1 MRRARTA
8 IWSAV
13 TAIGLTGALAV
24 GLSPSA
30 RALVLPPTPA
40 AGSGSAPASPT
51 PAAAPVAGADS
62 IGSAPVV
69 ARVAAVAAPTA
80 DGRTG
85 AASTAGSQA
94 ALQQFWTPARLAAA
108 TATLPGV
115 TGSGDTKV
123 AAAGAAPRT
132 GTRAMAVRFASA
144 TTTTLKQAYFGSSPT
159 IGILVYADKNM
170 KTHFCTASVVQ
181 SPTKNLILTA
191 AHCRPGSWVAY
202 IPDYVSGAAV
212 QPYGI
217 WAVKTVYT
225 DSHYAATG
233 SGTDYD
239 YAFAKVAPDSK
250 GRLLQ
255 NVTNGNVLTR
265 TPSYNNWAGL
275 TGYPEVAS
283 ASADKSVTCWNHT
296 SKLPGYAQMQ
306 LLCGGFYSGTS
317 GSPWLI
323 NINSRTHLGQVVG
336 VIGGLNYGGANN
348 WTNNSPMFGN
358 NVFSL
363 YAYAVKH

>member
-30 RALVLPPTPA
+30 RALVLPPTSA
-40 AGSGSAPASPT
+40 AGSEAASASPT
-51 PAAAPVAGADS
+51 PSAAPVAGADS
-62 IGSAPVV
+62 ARSAPVV
-69 ARVAAVAAPTA
+69 ARITAVTAPAATTP
-80 DGRTG
+80 
-85 AASTAGSQA
+85 AGSQA

-108 TATLPGV
+108 TAVLPGV
-115 TGSGDTKV
+115 SSTGHSKI
-123 AAAGAAPRT
+123 AASNTAPRT
-132 GTRAMAVRFASA
+132 ASSSGIGARAVSHASA
-144 TTTTLKQAYFGSSPT
+144 ATSTLKQAYYGSNPT
-159 IGILVYADKNM
+159 IGILVYADKDM
-170 KTHFCTASVVQ
+170 KTHFCTASTVQ
-181 SPTKNLILTA
+181 SPGKNLILTA

-202 IPDYVSGAAV
+202 IPDYISGRTV

-265 TPSYNNWAGL
+265 TPSYTNWAGL

-283 ASADKSVTCWNHT
+283 ASADKAVTCWNHT
-296 SKLPGYAQMQ
+296 SKLPGYTQMQ

-323 NINSRTHLGQVVG
+323 NLNSRTHLGQVVG
-336 VIGGLNYGGANN
+336 VIGGLYYGGANN
-348 WTNNSPMFGN
+348 WTNYSPMFGN
-358 NVFSL
+358 NIFSL
-363 YAYAVKH
+363 YAYANKH

>member
-13 TAIGLTGALAV
+13 TAIGLTGALAA

-40 AGSGSAPASPT
+40 APST
-51 PAAAPVAGADS
+51 PAAPTSVSTPVAGADS
-62 IGSAPVV
+62 VGSAPVV
-69 ARVAAVAAPTA
+69 ARVTTVAAPSAT
-80 DGRTG
+80 GRT
-85 AASTAGSQA
+85 SSQQT
-94 ALQQFWTPARLAAA
+94 LQQFWTPARLAAA
-108 TATLPGV
+108 TAALPGV
-115 TGSGDTKV
+115 SGSGDTKV
-123 AAAGAAPRT
+123 AASGAAAST
-132 GTRAMAVRFASA
+132 GTGTGARAVSFASV
-144 TTTTLKQAYFGSSPT
+144 TTTTLKQAYYGSNPT
-159 IGILVYADKNM
+159 VGILVYADKNM
-170 KTHFCTASVVQ
+170 KTHFCTASTVQ
-181 SPTKNLILTA
+181 SPGKNLILTA

-202 IPDYVSGAAV
+202 IPDYISGAAV

-283 ASADKSVTCWNHT
+283 ASADKAVTCWNHT
-296 SKLPGYAQMQ
+296 SKLPGYTQMQ

-323 NINSRTHLGQVVG
+323 NLNGRTHIGQVVG
-336 VIGGLNYGGANN
+336 VIGGLAYGGANN
-348 WTNNSPMFGN
+348 WTNYSPMFGSN
-358 NVFSL
+358 IFSL
-363 YAYAVKH
+363 YAYANKH

>member
-13 TAIGLTGALAV
+13 TAIGLTGALAA

-30 RALVLPPTPA
+30 RALVLPPGSAATPSA
-40 AGSGSAPASPT
+40 AATPPAGS
-51 PAAAPVAGADS
+51 APVAGADS
-62 IGSAPVV
+62 VGSAPVA
-69 ARVAAVAAPTA
+69 ARIAGVAAPA
-80 DGRTG
+80 ASGRT
-85 AASTAGSQA
+85 SSLQT
-94 ALQQFWTPARLAAA
+94 LQQFWTPARLAAA
-108 TATLPGV
+108 TAALPGV
-115 TGSGDTKV
+115 SGSGDTKV
-123 AAAGAAPRT
+123 AAPSTGAK
-132 GTRAMAVRFASA
+132 AVRLASVA
-144 TTTTLKQAYFGSSPT
+144 TTTLKQAYYGSNPT

-170 KTHFCTASVVQ
+170 KTHFCTASAVQ
-181 SPTKNLILTA
+181 SPGKNLILTA

-202 IPDYVSGAAV
+202 IPDYKSGAAV

-265 TPSYNNWAGL
+265 TPSYDNWAGL

-283 ASADKSVTCWNHT
+283 APADKAVTCWNHT

-317 GSPWLI
+317 GSPWLV
-323 NINSRTHLGQVVG
+323 NLNSRTHIAQVVG
-336 VIGGLNYGGANN
+336 VIGGLDYGGANN
-348 WTNNSPMFGN
+348 WTNYSPMFGS
-358 NVFSL
+358 NVLAL
-363 YAYAVKH
+363 YAYANKH